1 MNMYSYL
8 EKYCSAICNINGL
21 MTYIISP
28 EYYEAI
34 LSDSVLLRELSMREA
49 DLKRWVKIARKIGA
63 RGTYMAFVC
72 HEAWIEH
79 FRWVPV
85 LCLKSGDE
93 FFHVH
98 YHDGWMC
105 RECGCNN
112 GAVIMPM
119 PEADP
124 IFYKRAGNG
133 SPEIPPGFRKIPCKN
148 CGKMLQ
154 NHLIQMEYGK
164 GNRKCG
170 DT

>member
-1 MNMYSYL
+1 MYKRQ
-8 EKYCSAICNINGL
+8 KYCSAICNINGL

-124 IFYKRAGNG
+124 IFYKRADVYKRQELTTI
-133 SPEIPPGFRKIPCKN
+133 S
-148 CGKMLQ
+148 KMITPLCCRWK
-154 NHLIQMEYGK
+154 QM
-164 GNRKCG
+164 RSSFLLL
-170 DT
+170 